1 MLPRRGCLAASKMGP
16 RGRGRSNFGYFGGI
30 PSPPLWR
37 PQTHQK
43 PPFRHLRPGSTMY
56 TQELSANVSGCPDSP
71 RVGWTCEVLESPMAR
86 GKTEGRGTRVFP
98 CEVSFVRT
106 APYLHNFRLKGCAVY
121 NRTSERNMVK
131 QVPERPPR
139 SCKNYPL
146 CKGLCSRPRVFGRR
160 DSPSVRLLLEY
171 CTNCNAEPACKHEGC
186 SNNSCAQQDKIS
198 ARGFCANHYNDAAY
212 ARWR

>member
-71 RVGWTCEVLESPMAR
+71 RVGWTCEVLGSPMAR

-106 APYLHNFRLKGCAVY
+106 APSGALGSLRPLGLGFL
-121 NRTSERNMVK
+121 TL
-131 QVPERPPR
+131 PERAPEANLELQGGGFGCQSRVAIAGPP
-139 SCKNYPL
+139 PL
-146 CKGLCSRPRVFGRR
+146 QLLGGGSPQVGGSGSGSPAELRLAGGLILGLP
-160 DSPSVRLLLEY
+160 D
-171 CTNCNAEPACKHEGC
+171 
-186 SNNSCAQQDKIS
+186 
-198 ARGFCANHYNDAAY
+198 
-212 ARWR
+212 

>member
-1 MLPRRGCLAASKMGP
+1 MVRFGTLSETPFWMLPRRGCLAASKMGP

-43 PPFRHLRPGSTMY
+43 PPFRHLRLGSTMY

-71 RVGWTCEVLESPMAR
+71 RVGWTCEVLGSPMAR

-106 APYLHNFRLKGCAVY
+106 APSGAPGSLRPLGLGFL
-121 NRTSERNMVK
+121 TL
-131 QVPERPPR
+131 PERAPEANLELQGGGFGCQSRVAIAGPPP
-139 SCKNYPL
+139 C
-146 CKGLCSRPRVFGRR
+146 
-160 DSPSVRLLLEY
+160 
-171 CTNCNAEPACKHEGC
+171 NC
-186 SNNSCAQQDKIS
+186 
-198 ARGFCANHYNDAAY
+198 
-212 ARWR
+212 